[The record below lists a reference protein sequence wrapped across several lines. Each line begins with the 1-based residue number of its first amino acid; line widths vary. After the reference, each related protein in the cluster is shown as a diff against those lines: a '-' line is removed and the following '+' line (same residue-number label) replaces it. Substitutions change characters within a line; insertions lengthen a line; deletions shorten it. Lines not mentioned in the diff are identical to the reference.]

1 MLKNIPIIKD
11 ILIFL
16 KLKDIHNYL
25 LSYKVNSNEIKYYK
39 KIKNIYIDEIIDD
52 NITDFI
58 SKNKIYDIPLMF
70 LDKKISY
77 DCYLHINKENIRSP
91 ITFGFDI
98 NYNPFYIIRYNITN
112 LVNNLKEIKYVCI
125 FRHRNNLWS
134 CTSIES
140 IFNTDITTFDNSN
153 EHFIFDGGKGKVFH
167 YVKQICNNVELIM
180 DGSILYKDNTT
191 KFKFNLI

>member
-16 KLKDIHNYL
+16 KLKDIHNYI

-39 KIKNIYIDEIIDD
+39 KIKDIYIDEIIDD
-52 NITDFI
+52 DITDFI
-58 SKNKIYDIPLMF
+58 SKNKIYDLPLMF

-77 DCYLHINKENIRSP
+77 DCYLHINKENIKYP
-91 ITFGFDI
+91 ITFGFDV

-112 LVNNLKEIKYVCI
+112 LTNNLKEIKYVCI

-134 CTSIES
+134 CTSMES
-140 IFNTDITTFDNSN
+140 IFNTDITTFDFNN
-153 EHFIFDGGKGKVFH
+153 EHFIFDSGKGKVFY
-167 YVKQICNNVELIM
+167 YVKKICNNVELIM
-180 DGSILYKDNTT
+180 DGSLFKDHAT